1 MRRWATCRFAASC
14 LGLLA
19 CAALAACRPPAAA
32 EPVSAVGLDHEA
44 LHDDEA
50 LRKLLDRVLD
60 FTLNERELSVDQQ
73 AAWQILHG
81 VLAYGRQFPVS
92 YQGKRVSAV
101 ALTQQGGPMRGW
113 LSEAVTDERTG
124 RVGLRALMDPGT
136 KAGQGHPDQWFA
148 VLAQA
153 GVQPEETFMVRG
165 RRLTMADYA
174 WQVMQD
180 APRNPANEFSW
191 TLIGLTI
198 YFPTNHTWVAS
209 DGQTWSIERMMKVEL
224 SQRLSESAC
233 GGTHRLIGMAMA
245 LERHLRDGGKLE
257 GVWKEAKE
265 RIAWAVARAREYQ
278 NPDGSF
284 STNYFERPGYHPD
297 LAENLGTTGHTLEF
311 LAVSLPPDELR
322 ADWIR
327 RAAVRL
333 CLLFEETRDI
343 PLECGALYHAAHGL
357 VLYREKL
364 FGKRDYV
371 PEALTAT
378 NGTAPPTD
386 KRAPLGK
393 L

>member
-1 MRRWATCRFAASC
+1 MRRWAVCRVVLGC
-14 LGLLA
+14 LGFVA
-19 CAALAACRPPAAA
+19 CLGTAACRPPAAA
-32 EPVSAVGLDHEA
+32 EPVSTVGLDHKA
-44 LHDDEA
+44 LGDDDA
-50 LRKLLDRVLD
+50 LRDLLDRVLD

-81 VLAYGRQFPVS
+81 VLAYGRHFPVS
-92 YQGKRVSAV
+92 YQGRRVSAV
-101 ALTQQGGPMRGW
+101 SLTQQGGPLRGW
-113 LSEAVTDERTG
+113 LSEAVHDERTG

-153 GVQPEETFMVRG
+153 GVKLDETFMVRG
-165 RRLTMADYA
+165 QRLTMADYA

-198 YFPTNHTWVAS
+198 YYPANHTWVAS

-224 SQRLSESAC
+224 GQRLAQSAC

-245 LERHLRDGGKLE
+245 LQRHLRDGGKVD
-257 GVWKEAKE
+257 GVWKEAQD
-265 RIAWAVARAREYQ
+265 RIAWATARAREYQ

-311 LAVSLPPDELR
+311 LAVSLPPEELR

-371 PEALTAT
+371 PVTPEPRE
-378 NGTAPPTD
+378 GTDAPAQD
-386 KRAPLGK
+386 APSPGK
-393 L
+393 A